1 MQGQGTD
8 TEMTHKETRDLIFQ
22 VLDKMVDDLL
32 VNDRKED
39 PNLPL
44 HAIEAEVA
52 SWRVSIGEMTAYI
65 EGRIREMIPVPKD

>member
-1 MQGQGTD
+1 
-8 TEMTHKETRDLIFQ
+8 MTHKETRELILQ

-44 HAIEAEVA
+44 HAIEEEVV
-52 SWRVSIGEMTAYI
+52 SWRFTIGEMMSYVEARMR
-65 EGRIREMIPVPKD
+65 ERIPAPKD